1 MIGNN
6 DAAVRARSRLTF
18 LSEYYIVFHVKGQ
31 DDAAL
36 VVGKDELLRI

>member
-6 DAAVRARSRLTF
+6 DAVVRTCSRSIF
-18 LSEYYIVFHVKGQ
+18 LRQQHIVFHVKGQ

-36 VVGKDELLRI
+36 ASGKDELLRI